1 MSLFE
6 ISMHASIF
14 QISLPLFF
22 ALLRECM
29 TIARQYVN
37 VNVSAEP
44 YEVSLLWVL
53 FYIKLCGG
61 TQRIHATENGAQV
74 LLFWV
79 FT

>member
-1 MSLFE
+1 
-6 ISMHASIF
+6 
-14 QISLPLFF
+14 
-22 ALLRECM
+22 M

-37 VNVSAEP
+37 VNVTAEP

-61 TQRIHATENGAQV
+61 TQRIHASENGAQV